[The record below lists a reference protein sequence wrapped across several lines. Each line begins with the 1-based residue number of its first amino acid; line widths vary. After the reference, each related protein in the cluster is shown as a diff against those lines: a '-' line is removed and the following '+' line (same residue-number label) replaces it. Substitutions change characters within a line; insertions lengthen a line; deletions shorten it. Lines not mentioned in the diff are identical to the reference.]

1 MPLKFLI
8 IVSDVQT
15 QKTKDETEDFN
26 ASVGNKKS
34 KKKRDINNVKKTSN
48 TRQNNYVNGNA
59 NTESNVIE
67 DTFDSKND
75 DSDEESHSDKENE
88 IMDNKENDG
97 DWCPDENNSPSSKI
111 VPMIKRKGRKPFS
124 ELITVVP
131 EEQELSEYEK
141 LRLKR
146 ISEQKAMLDAM
157 KKSSK
162 SLSNAILPKP
172 NPRKVIKSRSVH
184 IVPTRKNPPVLRS
197 RRLATDATK
206 SSEDGETDSFVY
218 LPAKRE
224 YDLYSDSEDEEF
236 RPKVSIESCKLK
248 NKLFGFQK
256 LPFLIEKFNIG
267 VVA

>member
-1 MPLKFLI
+1 MI
-8 IVSDVQT
+8 NVSDICT
-15 QKTKDETEDFN
+15 QKRNDENVDIN
-26 ASVGNKKS
+26 SSIDNKTS
-34 KKKRDINNVKKTSN
+34 KKRQNTNNVKKTFDTRKNNQENYNANKESN
-48 TRQNNYVNGNA
+48 T
-59 NTESNVIE
+59 IE

-97 DWCPDENNSPSSKI
+97 DWCPDENSSSSSRV
-111 VPMIKRKGRKPFS
+111 VPTIKRKGRKPFN

-146 ISEQKAMLDAM
+146 IAEQKSMLDAM

-172 NPRKVIKSRSVH
+172 NPRKVFKSRSVH

-197 RRLATDATK
+197 RRLATDSSK

-236 RPKVSIESCKLK
+236 RPKVSIESGK
-248 NKLFGFQK
+248 
-256 LPFLIEKFNIG
+256 
-267 VVA
+267 